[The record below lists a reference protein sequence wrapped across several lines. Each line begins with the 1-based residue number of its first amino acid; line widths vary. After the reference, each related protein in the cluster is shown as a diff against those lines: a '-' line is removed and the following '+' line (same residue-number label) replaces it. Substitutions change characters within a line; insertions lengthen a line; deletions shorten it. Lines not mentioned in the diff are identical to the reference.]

1 MDYPV
6 LNYQSRAEQLGK
18 LAARETTFDAVII
31 GGGIVGAG
39 LARELSIRGKKCLL
53 VEKSDFASGTSS
65 RSSKLIHGGLRYLE
79 MFDFGLVFEAL
90 AERHWLLT
98 THPHLVSPLE
108 FNLPLYSRN
117 DRPPGARS
125 SAALGLGLWLYD
137 GLSLFRT
144 PFFHGKRKPKD
155 VARLFPKIREKGL
168 KGSYFYADAMM
179 LDDEVVLETI
189 VDSVRRGCVALN
201 YVEALNVSARGADE
215 LFEVRLKDTLP
226 TVQTRPD
233 AAPLLFG
240 VKAKEV
246 IVCVGPWTERFG
258 AHVIEGPARK
268 LKPSKGVHLIVPW
281 ERFPIERCLVMYAP
295 DGRIIFAI
303 PRKDLGTGAEMVI
316 IGTTDSPAAHENLDT
331 IHAHR
336 GDVDYLLKVLEEYFP
351 EARLS
356 YDDIVMTYAG
366 VRPLLDTGEQSEAKT
381 SREHEIWRN
390 KAGIVFMAGGK
401 YTTFRKISQELADF
415 AFPRTQTSRFE
426 VESKTQLS
434 TPEDYAKRL
443 GGRPVW
449 GRYTDEWIRWKI
461 EHSMACTLE
470 DIVFRRLPL
479 WMAGK
484 AINDQLL
491 DQIVEIAKPIFKW
504 DDAAIV
510 REKAQVREALARG
523 TRALT

>member
-6 LNYQSRAEQLGK
+6 LNHHTRADELRK
-18 LAARETTFDAVII
+18 LATKEATFDAVII

-79 MFDFGLVFEAL
+79 MLDFGLVFEAL
-90 AERHWLLT
+90 AERHWLLQS
-98 THPHLVSPLE
+98 HPHLVSPLE
-108 FNLPLYSRN
+108 FNLPIYSKN

-144 PFFHGKRKPKD
+144 PFFHGRRKPQELKG
-155 VARLFPKIREKGL
+155 LFPKIREQGL

-201 YVEALNVSARGADE
+201 YVEALGVSARRADE
-215 LFEVRLKDTLP
+215 LFEVRLKDALP
-226 TVQTRPD
+226 VVQTRPGS
-233 AAPLLFG
+233 APLLCG

-281 ERFPIERCLVMYAP
+281 QRFPIERCLVMYAP

-303 PRKDLGTGAEMVI
+303 PRKDLGAGAEMVI

-331 IHAHR
+331 IHANR
-336 GDVDYLLKVLEEYFP
+336 SDVEYLLKVMKEYFP
-351 EARLS
+351 QAQLAGK
-356 YDDIVMTYAG
+356 DIVMTYAG

-390 KAGIVFMAGGK
+390 KAGVVFMAGGK

-415 AFPRTQTSRFE
+415 SFPRSQTSKFE
-426 VESKTQLS
+426 AESKTQLS

-449 GRYTDEWIRWKI
+449 GRYTDDWIRWKI
-461 EHSMACTLE
+461 EHNMACTLE
-470 DIVFRRLPL
+470 DIVFRRVPM
-479 WMAGK
+479 WMAGR
-484 AINDQLL
+484 AIDDKLL
-491 DQIVEIAKPIFKW
+491 DQVVEIAKPSFNWSEADI
-504 DDAAIV
+504 I
-510 REKAQVREALARG
+510 REKAQVRETLSRSV
-523 TRALT
+523 RSLV